1 MFNLCG
7 VYFSKRRKVYRPT
20 LLFLYGQPSCLNTI
34 CIDLVFQLI
43 KQIPFCLHLGRDKIH
58 LDNSASESPSYFS

>member
-43 KQIPFCLHLGRDKIH
+43 QHQCHDH
-58 LDNSASESPSYFS
+58 T